1 MHFKVNTMSNPYN
14 TKLVVYAV
22 IKTPD
27 NKDKVIAVYARQD
40 PEDPDHSRSIVK
52 SMQDKNKGVKLFGEM
67 VSRWHIS

>member
-1 MHFKVNTMSNPYN
+1 MTDPFS

-27 NKDKVIAVYARQD
+27 STDKVIAVYTRQD
-40 PEDPDHSRSIVK
+40 PEDPEHSRSIVR

-67 VSRWHIS
+67 VSRWHIV